1 MSECSVDDIL
11 CHLNANPDIYECQ
24 RVYKRCIKIVVP
36 SAYIPML
43 FSSDQVVVSTV
54 EDVTTLASTELDT
67 VPPTLDP
74 GIVHKLG

>member
-1 MSECSVDDIL
+1 
-11 CHLNANPDIYECQ
+11 
-24 RVYKRCIKIVVP
+24 
-36 SAYIPML
+36 ML

-74 GIVHKLG
+74 GTVHKLG